1 MTLINP
7 DEDLASTQEL
17 LASVVTIVRDLRHR
31 FESLEKQAA
40 AREDVKAADVKRV
53 AVDLTSQIA
62 LCQKLENNLAQC
74 RRKQAGIAQGNG
86 YALDLEQARSK
97 IGCQLDRLRAARC
110 SGPISG

>member
-7 DEDLASTQEL
+7 EEDLASTQEL
-17 LASVVTIVRDLRHR
+17 LASVVTIIRDLRHR

-40 AREDVKAADVKRV
+40 NGEDVKAADVKRV

-62 LCQKLENNLAQC
+62 LCQKLENNLAEC
-74 RRKQAGIAQGNG
+74 RRTQAGIAQGNG

>member
-17 LASVVTIVRDLRHR
+17 LASVIETIRTLRLR

-40 AREDVKAADVKRV
+40 AGDDVKAADVKRV
-53 AVDLTSQIA
+53 AADLTGQIA
-62 LCQKLENNLAQC
+62 LCQKLETNLADC
-74 RRKQAGIAQGNG
+74 RRSQAGIAQGAG
-86 YALDLEQARSK
+86 FALDLCKARFE

-110 SGPISG
+110 SG

>member
-17 LASVVTIVRDLRHR
+17 LASVIETIRTLRLR

-40 AREDVKAADVKRV
+40 AGEDVKAADVKRV
-53 AVDLTSQIA
+53 ATDLTGQIA
-62 LCQKLENNLAQC
+62 LCQKLENNLADC
-74 RRKQAGIAQGNG
+74 RRTQAGIAQGAG
-86 YALDLEQARSK
+86 FALDLCKARFE

-110 SGPISG
+110 SG